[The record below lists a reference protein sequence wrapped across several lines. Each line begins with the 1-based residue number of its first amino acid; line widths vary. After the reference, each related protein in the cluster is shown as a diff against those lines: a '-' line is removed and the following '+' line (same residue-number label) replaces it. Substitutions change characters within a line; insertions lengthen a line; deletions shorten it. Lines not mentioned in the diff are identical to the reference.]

1 MLSCVMFLILEQIF
15 HFELVLSFWVDFVI
29 LDRTPNIGLK
39 VHFVILDSFGRS
51 GMSSSFDN
59 FDILGWISHSGT
71 ILSFWAEFIILY

>member
-1 MLSCVMFLILEQIF
+1 MCYVSHSGTNIS
-15 HFELVLSFWVDFVI
+15 FELVLSFWVDFVI

-51 GMSSSFDN
+51 GMSSSFYI
-59 FDILGWISHSGT
+59 FDIVGRISNSGT